1 MHKSTYL
8 CAFFKT
14 KCAQVAE
21 SVDALVS
28 NTSGAI
34 RAGSTPA
41 LGTKENGFPIYFES
55 HFLFSYKAAIPPSY
69 RFRGYPTR
77 NTE

>member
-1 MHKSTYL
+1 M
-8 CAFFKT
+8 
-14 KCAQVAE
+14 AE

-41 LGTKENGFPIYFES
+41 LGTLEFQTPCKLMLAGRFFEG
-55 HFLFSYKAAIPPSY
+55 IV
-69 RFRGYPTR
+69 
-77 NTE
+77 

>member
-1 MHKSTYL
+1 M
-8 CAFFKT
+8 
-14 KCAQVAE
+14 AE

-41 LGTKENGFPIYFES
+41 LGTLREKEVAEYQIDTVAS
-55 HFLFSYKAAIPPSY
+55 FLFTGILQEHFGKYLFGTIY
-69 RFRGYPTR
+69 
-77 NTE
+77 EV

>member
-1 MHKSTYL
+1 M
-8 CAFFKT
+8 
-14 KCAQVAE
+14 AE

-41 LGTKENGFPIYFES
+41 LGTLNNKFPCKSLDFQGIFFMIY
-55 HFLFSYKAAIPPSY
+55 LK
-69 RFRGYPTR
+69 
-77 NTE
+77 

>member
-1 MHKSTYL
+1 M
-8 CAFFKT
+8 
-14 KCAQVAE
+14 AE

-41 LGTKENGFPIYFES
+41 LGTIQEKETSEYQTDTVVS
-55 HFLFSYKAAIPPSY
+55 FLFVGTLQEHFGKYLFGTIY
-69 RFRGYPTR
+69 
-77 NTE
+77 EV